1 MVSPEESTTPP
12 PHHHGESNPE
22 SVTNVDGGAN
32 RPTLDDQ
39 QQLPQQQPIQS
50 RVWMPS
56 DAAMKTAESFVTILS
71 IPINLARYRVRKAEQ
86 GKVPNSA
93 EWLRWLTEDEQ
104 KALDKKRVDDLAQGK
119 RKKKWWGVAGDE

>member
-1 MVSPEESTTPP
+1 MVSHEKPTTPP

-32 RPTLDDQ
+32 RPTLDEQ
-39 QQLPQQQPIQS
+39 QQQPQQQPIQS

-71 IPINLARYRVRKAEQ
+71 IPIHLARYRVRKAEQ
-86 GKVPNSA
+86 GRVPNSA
-93 EWLRWLTEDEQ
+93 EWLRWLTDDEQ
-104 KALDKKRVDDLAQGK
+104 KALQAERAKALAEGRSKR
-119 RKKKWWGVAGDE
+119 KWWGVAGDE